1 MTKTKR
7 PGYEVRERKV
17 VIRLTDKEYTILK
30 EIADTHKS
38 HVSQVV
44 RLSLDCFF
52 HVFAEL
58 EKKRKNF
65 IDKTV

>member
-1 MTKTKR
+1 MKTKR

-17 VIRLTDKEYTILK
+17 VIRLTEKEYAILK
-30 EIADTHKS
+30 EIADIHKS
-38 HVSQVV
+38 HVSHVV

-52 HVFAEL
+52 HVFSEL
-58 EKKRKNF
+58 QKKRKIF

>member
-1 MTKTKR
+1 MKTKR

-17 VIRLTDKEYTILK
+17 VIRLTEKEYTILK
-30 EIADTHKS
+30 EIADIHGA
-38 HVSQVV
+38 HVSKVV

-52 HVFAEL
+52 HVFSVL